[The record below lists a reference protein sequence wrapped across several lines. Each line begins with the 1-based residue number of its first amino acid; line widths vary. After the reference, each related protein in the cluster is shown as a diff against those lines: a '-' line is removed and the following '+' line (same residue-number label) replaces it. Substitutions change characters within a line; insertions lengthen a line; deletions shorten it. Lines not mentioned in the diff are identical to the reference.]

1 MKVLLGIDL
10 ELESDWK
17 SRIEALKGRTG
28 QKWTQ
33 TGPIG
38 VWTGPGLDWPDLT
51 HDPTQ
56 IEARG
61 PSLTQIQKLQL
72 GPSSFRFI
80 QFGPSYIIEGL
91 AHFLQFLHLLH
102 LRFLSVNSTDLHWRT
117 QAPNHTHVDLDK
129 SRNSPQNTN
138 LAILDSEEELEEEE
152 EELHEAILCWGPGFS
167 HGSRVG
173 ASGRQTKAKNGRK
186 SREKKNQRGVD
197 RIEPKAP
204 FLQESGTG
212 ARRRTCDCWNS
223 FTSKDE
229 R

>member
-1 MKVLLGIDL
+1 MNPNRSNRSLN
-10 ELESDWK
+10 
-17 SRIEALKGRTG
+17 R
-28 QKWTQ
+28 
-33 TGPIG
+33 P
-38 VWTGPGLDWPDLT
+38 WTGLTRFDPRPDPNWSPRTLTYPDSEITTRSLKFQIYSIWPLLYNWRLGSFSS
-51 HDPTQ
+51 
-56 IEARG
+56 ISSS
-61 PSLTQIQKLQL
+61 PSPSVSLCKFYRPPLKN
-72 GPSSFRFI
+72 PSSKPRTPR
-80 QFGPSYIIEGL
+80 PS
-91 AHFLQFLHLLH
+91 Q
-102 LRFLSVNSTDLHWRT
+102 
-117 QAPNHTHVDLDK
+117 NHTHLDLHK
-129 SRNSPQNTN
+129 PRNSPQNTN